1 MTSRVL
7 RVTRVLRVS
16 RVFAK
21 GGADMFDIGDYV
33 VFGTD
38 GVCRVED
45 VGELDMEGVAKDKL
59 YYTLAPFG
67 KSGNSRIFAPVEGKR
82 VVMRKV
88 ITPEEAKA
96 LISDITSIERLE
108 IRDEKKREETYK
120 HVLQSCDCREIVSL
134 IKEIYSRRQERTAQ
148 GKKLPSVDERYF
160 TMAENSLYG
169 ELCLPLNI
177 DKDDVKDYI
186 CAVVG
191 TEDFGSE
198 E

>member
-1 MTSRVL
+1 
-7 RVTRVLRVS
+7 
-16 RVFAK
+16 
-21 GGADMFDIGDYV
+21 MFDIGDYV

-45 VGELDMEGVAKDKL
+45 VGALDMEGVSKDKL
-59 YYTLAPFG
+59 YYTLAPHG
-67 KSGNSRIFAPVEGKR
+67 KSGNNRIFAPVEGKR

-88 ITPEEAKA
+88 ITSEEAQK
-96 LISDITSIERLE
+96 LINDITDIGRLE

-120 HVLQSCDCREIVSL
+120 HVLQGCDCREIVSL
-134 IKEIYSRRQERTAQ
+134 IKEIYFRKQERTAQ

-177 DKDDVKDYI
+177 DKEDVRDYI

-191 TEDFGSE
+191 ETQVGL
-198 E
+198 